1 LVYPGGVFFFT
12 ARAPSANIPGFIS
25 FWPCVI
31 YPKFAAIMEKVTR
44 KKKLGGY
51 PAAGVVISVT
61 LALFVIGLFSLL
73 ILYSRQ
79 LEIQVRQNIRM
90 QVYLRSNLT
99 TNQRLQIE
107 NKLLSLPYIS
117 HNPGE
122 QLTYVSKDE
131 AAKKFI
137 AETGEDFTKFIGE
150 NPLRDA
156 YLITIDPAYHT
167 QPQMQK
173 IKSEIQKMNGVFQV
187 FYVEGVIEAVN
198 DNVTKIALFLGG
210 VILVLLITVALL
222 INNTLRIALFS
233 QRFLIRSMQLVGAT
247 KWFIQR
253 PFLFRAAGYGLFGG
267 FLAGG
272 LLWLLSDYA
281 QGKIPDSKLLHQQD
295 DFIALLAFLTLA
307 GIVLSVA
314 STLLSIQK
322 YLKMSLDELY

>member
-1 LVYPGGVFFFT
+1 
-12 ARAPSANIPGFIS
+12 
-25 FWPCVI
+25 
-31 YPKFAAIMEKVTR
+31 MEKVTR

-51 PAAGVVISVT
+51 PAVGVVISVT
-61 LALFVIGLFSLL
+61 LALFVCGLFSLL
-73 ILYSRQ
+73 ILYSGQ
-79 LEIQVRQNIRM
+79 LEKQVRQNIKM
-90 QVYLRSNLT
+90 QVYLRSNLA

-117 HNPGE
+117 KDSE
-122 QLTYVSKDE
+122 ERLTYISKDE
-131 AAKKFI
+131 AARKFI

-156 YLITIDPAYHT
+156 YLLTIDPSFHT
-167 QPQMQK
+167 QPQMEK
-173 IKSEIQKMNGVFQV
+173 IKGEIQKMNGVFQV

-210 VILVLLITVALL
+210 LIIVLLLTVALL

-253 PFLFRAAGYGLFGG
+253 PFLFRAAGYGLMSG
-267 FLAGG
+267 FIASA
-272 LLWLLSDYA
+272 LLWILSDYA
-281 QGKIPDSKLLHQQD
+281 QQRITDLRILHQQD
-295 DFIALLAFLTLA
+295 DFITLLSFLLVA
-307 GIVLSVA
+307 GIVLSVV
-314 STLLSIQK
+314 STLISIQK